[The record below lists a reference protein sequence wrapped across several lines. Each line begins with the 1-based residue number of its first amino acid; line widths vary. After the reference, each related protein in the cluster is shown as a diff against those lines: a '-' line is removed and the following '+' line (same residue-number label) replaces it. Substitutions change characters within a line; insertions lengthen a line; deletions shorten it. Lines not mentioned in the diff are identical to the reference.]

1 VQARALEVLRRLRA
15 RVGPQLVLI
24 AAGGIGSGDDAYERI
39 RAGATLVQAY
49 TAFIYAGP
57 FWPRRVH
64 RELAARLRSDGF
76 TSLAEAVGSGLPAER
91 RSEPTDAG

>member
-1 VQARALEVLRRLRA
+1 MI
-15 RVGPQLVLI
+15 LI

-57 FWPRRVH
+57 LWPRRVH
-64 RELAARLRSDGF
+64 RQLAARLRADGF
-76 TSLAEAVGSGLPAER
+76 TSVTEAVGTAVRTTE
-91 RSEPTDAG
+91 